1 MSGIIME
8 INEAFILES
17 IGLPALTEIARQAA
31 GANELELLDWRVKQI
46 GGGLGNPVSVG
57 LYRVS
62 GMGQDGD
69 KRVAWSSILKVIQ
82 SPANA
87 GWSGMGEGE
96 DQTHWNYWKREL
108 FVYRSGLLD
117 GLPDGLLAPRCYGT
131 VELAGNIACLWLED
145 VTDVDEN
152 AWTLDRFGLTARH
165 IGRLNGHFIAEGLV
179 PDYPWLSQN
188 RIRQWAFGFPEW
200 QTASWEHPLALARFP
215 MPESEALRRM
225 HSEKERFIAR
235 LDRLP
240 QTLCHGDTY
249 PTNFKTR
256 HSGDGRIK
264 TVALDWALASIAPV
278 GFDLGQLVFGAH
290 LNLAEFRLA
299 DIDRVLF
306 ESYLAGLRDSGCM
319 TDSAHVRFGYT
330 ASAALVITMFQ
341 MFMLDTYIQQT
352 GSDGTAATGYP
363 VPDECF
369 EAAMATAAYELLK
382 TIR

>member
-1 MSGIIME
+1 ME
-8 INEAFILES
+8 INEAFILQS

-31 GANELELLDWRVKQI
+31 GAAEFELLDWRVNQI
-46 GGGLGNPVSVG
+46 GGGLGNPVSAG

-62 GMGQDGD
+62 GIGQDGD
-69 KRVAWSSILKVIQ
+69 KRMAWSSILKVIQ

-87 GWSGMGEGE
+87 GWSDMGEGE

-108 FVYRSGLLD
+108 LIYQSGLLD
-117 GLPDGLLAPRCYGT
+117 TLPDGLLAPRCYAAL
-131 VELAGNIACLWLED
+131 ELPGDVGCLWLED
-145 VTDVDEN
+145 VADVDEN
-152 AWTLDRFGLTARH
+152 AWTLDRFARTARH
-165 IGRLNGHFIAEGLV
+165 LGRLNGRFIAEGRV
-179 PDYPWLSQN
+179 PDYPWLSRN

-200 QTASWEHPLALARFP
+200 QTALWEHPLALARFP

-235 LDRLP
+235 LDRLS

-256 HSGDGRIK
+256 RGDDDRMQ

-290 LNLAEFRLA
+290 LGLADVRLA

-306 ESYLAGLRDSGCM
+306 ESYLAGLRDRGCM
-319 TDSAHVRFGYT
+319 TDSARVRFGYT
-330 ASAALVITMFQ
+330 ASAALVITLFQ

-352 GSDGTAATGYP
+352 GLDGTAMTDYP

-369 EAAMATAAYELLK
+369 EAAMATAAYELLE